1 MTLILRLSLSVGVVF
16 AVLSLTTRLILK
28 DVITTPA
35 GPARETG
42 PLYPIFAAYFLVTWF
57 AALAILISKWTR
69 ARGLARVQLQ
79 YLIVGFA
86 VGGGGAITSNLIV
99 PLLTGDAAHTWIGP
113 HFVLISVAMDA
124 HAIVRHRLMSVRL
137 FIHRSLTFTLA
148 VVVSLLPVVALLA
161 LAWPKLSDHFT
172 SNELG
177 AVILAAVAVSLLIP
191 LIRDAAGR
199 LLDRYVYRTHVNYQ
213 RTLREASK
221 ALTQVLDLKVLLP
234 FLNHTV
240 AASTNSE
247 GAAVYLRGIATDTEP
262 RFARAIAEKRYADG
276 HFDVPVEAPAE
287 VIAALGQTRD
297 LLVTDEIAHERSSNG
312 REALLAELGRRSW
325 ALVLPLVS
333 EDKVI
338 GAIVVG
344 AKLSGDPFYPQDL
357 DLLMT
362 LANQAGIAVKNAQLY
377 AQVVL
382 ANEHLNN
389 IVSTIES
396 GVVAVDATGQI
407 TLFNRAAEQLTGLPV
422 ERIRHQSVSVLP
434 TVVAAMLTETVV
446 DGAARTAP
454 EVELSDGATTR
465 PVICATS
472 PLHDQAGGVLGAVAV
487 FSDLTPHKALEVER
501 RRAERLAYFEML
513 AAGIAHEIKNP
524 LVSIKTFAQLLPRR
538 RSDEQFIENFGRTV
552 THQVDRME
560 RLLDRLRTLARP
572 GERPQHPIDLSAPIR
587 AAIEA
592 MRPAFIE
599 KNVVLSV
606 ATGQSPCMILG
617 DYAELE
623 QLFLNLLLNAHEATP
638 AGGMARVELAVNAG
652 RVIVAVVD
660 TGPGVPAELLERV
673 FDPFFSTKERGSGLG
688 LAICASIVQTHGGRL
703 KAANREVGGAVFTV
717 EFPLAIGAALPVPA

>member
-1 MTLILRLSLSVGVVF
+1 
-16 AVLSLTTRLILK
+16 
-28 DVITTPA
+28 
-35 GPARETG
+35 
-42 PLYPIFAAYFLVTWF
+42 
-57 AALAILISKWTR
+57 
-69 ARGLARVQLQ
+69 
-79 YLIVGFA
+79 
-86 VGGGGAITSNLIV
+86 
-99 PLLTGDAAHTWIGP
+99 
-113 HFVLISVAMDA
+113 
-124 HAIVRHRLMSVRL
+124 VRL

-287 VIAALGQTRD
+287 VIAALAQTRD

-407 TLFNRAAEQLTGLPV
+407 TLFNRAAEQLTGPRRADPASIR
-422 ERIRHQSVSVLP
+422 ERPADRCGRH
-434 TVVAAMLTETVV
+434 ADR
-446 DGAARTAP
+446 DG
-454 EVELSDGATTR
+454 
-465 PVICATS
+465 
-472 PLHDQAGGVLGAVAV
+472 GG
-487 FSDLTPHKALEVER
+487 R
-501 RRAERLAYFEML
+501 RRAHRPRGRAF
-513 AAGIAHEIKNP
+513 
-524 LVSIKTFAQLLPRR
+524 RR
-538 RSDEQFIENFGRTV
+538 RDDAPG
-552 THQVDRME
+552 H
-560 RLLDRLRTLARP
+560 LRDLAPSRP
-572 GERPQHPIDLSAPIR
+572 GRR
-587 AAIEA
+587 
-592 MRPAFIE
+592 
-599 KNVVLSV
+599 
-606 ATGQSPCMILG
+606 G
-617 DYAELE
+617 
-623 QLFLNLLLNAHEATP
+623 
-638 AGGMARVELAVNAG
+638 AGGRRRLQ
-652 RVIVAVVD
+652 RFD
-660 TGPGVPAELLERV
+660 TA
-673 FDPFFSTKERGSGLG
+673 
-688 LAICASIVQTHGGRL
+688 
-703 KAANREVGGAVFTV
+703 
-717 EFPLAIGAALPVPA
+717 